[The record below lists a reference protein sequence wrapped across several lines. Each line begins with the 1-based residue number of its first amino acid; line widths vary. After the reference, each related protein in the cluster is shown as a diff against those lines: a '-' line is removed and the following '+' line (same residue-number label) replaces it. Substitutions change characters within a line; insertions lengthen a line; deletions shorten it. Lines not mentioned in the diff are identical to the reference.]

1 MQEQNRPLGF
11 FVLAMATGF
20 TATAGMLLRW
30 LEDPAPWRTIFYR
43 ALFFALTLIV
53 WVAITRKGQL
63 IAAMRSVNGNGLLC
77 AFVFSVSTICF
88 ISALFLTTVARTTFL
103 NGLTPLLTALL
114 GWLALRERVSP
125 ATWMAIVL
133 ALIGV
138 SLMTAEDL
146 TGGNLMGDLLAM
158 GSSLTTAVMYVSIR
172 RARAIDMLPSFIV
185 AAFMT
190 AAMALPWIDD
200 FSISMHDLWICAA
213 LGIFQLGFQ
222 YVLVT
227 MGVRHLPAAE
237 AALTTRLT
245 LIFAPLFAWIGA
257 GEEPGRATLVGGTV
271 IIAAIL
277 LHGFWTLHGE
287 ARRAKLRPTGG

>member
-63 IAAMRSVNGNGLLC
+63 IAAMRSVDGNGLLC

-114 GWLALRERVSP
+114 GWLALRERVSA

-146 TGGNLMGDLLAM
+146 TGGSLMGDLLAM

-172 RARAIDMLPSFIV
+172 RARAIDMLPSFIL

-257 GEEPGRATLVGGTV
+257 GEEPGRATLLGGTV

-287 ARRAKLRPTGG
+287 ARRVKLRPTGG

>member
-11 FVLAMATGF
+11 LVLATATGF

-30 LEDPAPWRTIFYR
+30 IDEPAPWRTIFYR
-43 ALFFALTLIV
+43 ALFFAITLIV
-53 WVAITRKGQL
+53 WIGVTRKGRL
-63 IAAMRSVNGNGLLC
+63 IEAMRSINANGMIC
-77 AFVFSVSTICF
+77 AFVFSISTICF
-88 ISALFLTTVARTTFL
+88 IFGLFYTTVARTIFL
-103 NGLTPLLTALL
+103 NGLTPLLTGLL
-114 GWLALRERVSP
+114 GWFVLRERVSM

-138 SLMTAEDL
+138 SVMTTADL
-146 TGGNLMGDLLAM
+146 TGGGLLGDALAL
-158 GSSLTTAVMYVSIR
+158 GSSLATAVMYVLIR

-190 AAMALPWIDD
+190 AAMAAPWIED
-200 FSISMHDLWICAA
+200 FSISMHDLAVCAA

-237 AALTTRLT
+237 AVLTTRLT
-245 LIFAPLFAWIGA
+245 LIFAPLFAWVGA
-257 GEEPGRATLVGGTV
+257 GEVPEQATLIGGTV

-277 LHGFWTLHGE
+277 LQGFWTLHGE

>member
-77 AFVFSVSTICF
+77 AFVFSISTICF

-125 ATWMAIVL
+125 ATWVAIVL

-257 GEEPGRATLVGGTV
+257 GEEPGRATLLGGTV

>member
-114 GWLALRERVSP
+114 GWLALRERVSS

-257 GEEPGRATLVGGTV
+257 GEEPGQATLLGGVV

>member
-11 FVLAMATGF
+11 LLLATATGF

-30 LEDPAPWRTIFYR
+30 LDEPAQWRTIFYR
-43 ALFFALTLIV
+43 SLFFALTLIV
-53 WVAITRKGQL
+53 WIAVTRKGRL
-63 IAAMRSVNGNGLLC
+63 IEAMRSVNLNGLLC
-77 AFVFSVSTICF
+77 ALVFSVSTICF
-88 ISALFLTTVARTTFL
+88 ICALFLTTVARTTFL
-103 NGLTPLLTALL
+103 NGLTPLLTGLL
-114 GWLALRERVSP
+114 GWVVLRERISP
-125 ATWMAIVL
+125 ATWLAILL

-146 TGGNLMGDLLAM
+146 TGGNLTGDMLAL
-158 GSSLTTAVMYVSIR
+158 GSSITTAAMYVSIR
-172 RARAIDMLPSFIV
+172 RARAIDMLPSFLV
-185 AAFMT
+185 AAFIT
-190 AAMALPWIDD
+190 AALSAPWIGD
-200 FSISMHDLWICAA
+200 FSISAHDLLVCAA

-237 AALTTRLT
+237 AALTTRLS

-257 GEEPGRATLVGGTV
+257 GEVPGRATLLGGTV
-271 IIAAIL
+271 IVAAIL

>member
-1 MQEQNRPLGF
+1 LGF
-11 FVLAMATGF
+11 LLLATATGF

-30 LEDPAPWRTIFYR
+30 FDEPAPWRWIFYR
-43 ALFFALTLIV
+43 ALFFAATLIV
-53 WVAITRKGQL
+53 WVTLTRKGRL
-63 IAAMRSVNGNGLLC
+63 LEALRSINASGLLC
-77 AFVFSVSTICF
+77 AVMFSVATICYIF
-88 ISALFLTTVARTTFL
+88 ALFYTTVARTTFL
-103 NGLTPLLTALL
+103 NGLTPLLTGLI
-114 GWLALRERVSP
+114 GWFALRERVSA
-125 ATWMAIVL
+125 ATGIAIVL
-133 ALIGV
+133 AMVGI
-138 SLMTAEDL
+138 SIMTSEDL
-146 TGGNLMGDLLAM
+146 TGGNLLGDGLAL
-158 GSSLTTAVMYVSIR
+158 GSSLTTAAMYVLIR
-172 RARAIDMLPSFIV
+172 RARAIDMLPSFIL

-190 AAMALPWIDD
+190 AAMAAPWVEGYA
-200 FSISMHDLWICAA
+200 ISAHDLWICAA

-257 GEEPGRATLVGGTV
+257 DEVPGQATLAGGAV

-287 ARRAKLRPTGG
+287 TRRAKLRPSGG

>member
-11 FVLAMATGF
+11 LLLATATGF

-30 LEDPAPWRTIFYR
+30 LDDPAPWRTIFYR
-43 ALFFALTLIV
+43 ALFFAVTLIV
-53 WVAITRKGQL
+53 WVAITRKGRL
-63 IAAMRSVNGNGLLC
+63 IEAIRSINASGLLC
-77 AFVFSVSTICF
+77 ALVFSISTICF
-88 ISALFLTTVARTTFL
+88 IFALFFTTVARTTFL
-103 NGLTPLLTALL
+103 NGLTPLLTGLI
-114 GWLALRERVSP
+114 GWFALRERVSA
-125 ATWMAIVL
+125 ATGAAIVL
-133 ALIGV
+133 ALVGV
-138 SLMTAEDL
+138 FLMTSEDL
-146 TGGNLMGDLLAM
+146 TGGNLLGDGLAL
-158 GSSLTTAVMYVSIR
+158 GSSLATAGMYVLIR
-172 RARAIDMLPSFIV
+172 RARAVDMLPSFIL

-190 AAMALPWIDD
+190 AALAAPWIDD
-200 FSISMHDLWICAA
+200 FSISIHDFWVCAA

-257 GEEPGRATLVGGTV
+257 GEVPGQATLLGGSV
-271 IIAAIL
+271 IVAAIL